1 MSFDAR
7 LNNAWWVLRLGFGL
21 VPIAAGL
28 DKYFN
33 LLANWPAYLNPLAP
47 RLLHIGAGTFM
58 HVVGVVEIAAGVIV
72 LSRFTRFGAYLVMA
86 WLLCIAANLVSQ
98 GAYLDVAVRDISM
111 SLGAFALAKLTEV
124 RETAVDTAV
133 ERFRKESRAA
143 A

>member
-47 RLLHIGAGTFM
+47 RMLHISAGTFM
-58 HVVGVVEIAAGVIV
+58 HIVGVVEIAAGILV

-86 WLLCIAANLVSQ
+86 WLLCIASSLVTQ

-124 RETAVDTAV
+124 RESAIDSAV
-133 ERFRKESRAA
+133 ERFRTQSRAA

>member
-33 LLANWPAYLNPLAP
+33 LLTNWPAYLNPLAP
-47 RLLHIGAGTFM
+47 RLLHISAGTFM
-58 HVVGVVEIAAGVIV
+58 HIVGVVEIAAGIIV

-86 WLLCIAANLVSQ
+86 WLLCIAASLATQ

-111 SLGAFALAKLTEV
+111 SLGAFALAKLTEA
-124 RETAVDTAV
+124 RETAVDTAI
-133 ERFRKESRAA
+133 ERIRTQSHVAA
-143 A
+143 